1 MVIRRIQAETCQ
13 IGYDPEAKLKE
24 KAPLLVRAFILQ
36 DRLMSVMVRASAI
49 IRDEML
55 WAWTLPES
63 RERANRAIFGHART
77 YYPGGST
84 FERGLFD
91 WERAAITSPPFP
103 PSGRILL
110 GGAGAGRELAGLCKM
125 GYKVLAFE
133 PSAALAEAA
142 VAVAAPYPESKVI
155 CASYRDLVLAVEK
168 GSGPLVPHVCHG
180 EFDGVILGWTSI
192 CYVWR
197 PEREALL
204 KALRTIAPRA
214 PVLLSYWLTSDQS
227 EGRLGKVR
235 GWIRRL
241 LRITG
246 ARTLAEPGDAFF
258 PWTGFLQRLTPEELQ
273 SLADWT
279 GYQPAY
285 MRSQPEPHAIFIPC
299 P

>member
-1 MVIRRIQAETCQ
+1 
-13 IGYDPEAKLKE
+13 
-24 KAPLLVRAFILQ
+24 
-36 DRLMSVMVRASAI
+36 MSVMVRASAI

-155 CASYRDLVLAVEK
+155 CASYRDSCPGRGEGIRPACTPCLPRGVRRSH
-168 GSGPLVPHVCHG
+168 SGL
-180 EFDGVILGWTSI
+180 
-192 CYVWR
+192 
-197 PEREALL
+197 
-204 KALRTIAPRA
+204 
-214 PVLLSYWLTSDQS
+214 DQH
-227 EGRLGKVR
+227 
-235 GWIRRL
+235 L
-241 LRITG
+241 LRVET
-246 ARTLAEPGDAFF
+246 
-258 PWTGFLQRLTPEELQ
+258 
-273 SLADWT
+273 
-279 GYQPAY
+279 
-285 MRSQPEPHAIFIPC
+285 
-299 P
+299 